1 MARDPGRKEPSPDD
15 DAHPFGA
22 RDDAATLLTPEEKH
36 GLIPSWVTFRHE
48 LNEVE
53 QANIAAGAAWAFRAL
68 RRRELLD
75 ERTLTSLHK
84 RMLGEVWT
92 WAGRYRS
99 SERNIGIAAWQI
111 PVEVRTLLDDA
122 RAWVEHRSFERD
134 ELAVRFHHRL
144 VAIHPFPNGNG
155 RHARLM
161 ADLLVVKLGGERF
174 SWGSL
179 GATASL
185 ADGGGAMRGAYVD
198 ALRRADRHDLGALV
212 AFARS

>member
-1 MARDPGRKEPSPDD
+1 MTGPGKNHPDV
-15 DAHPFGA
+15 AHPFEAVDG
-22 RDDAATLLTPEEKH
+22 AATPLTPEEKT

-53 QANIAAGAAWAFRAL
+53 QTNIAGGTLWASRQQ
-68 RRRELLD
+68 RRELLD
-75 ERTLTSLHK
+75 EDFLRELHK

-92 WAGRYRS
+92 WAGNYRTT
-99 SERNIGIAAWQI
+99 ERNIGIPAWEI
-111 PVEVRTLLDDA
+111 ATALRSLFDDA
-122 RAWVEHRSFERD
+122 RLWIKDKVFEAD

-161 ADLLVVKLGGERF
+161 ADLLVMHLGRPRF
-174 SWGSL
+174 TWGC
-179 GATASL
+179 ASL
-185 ADGGGAMRGAYVD
+185 LEAGKIRARYVAALRQADGHD
-198 ALRRADRHDLGALV
+198 ITALL

>member
-1 MARDPGRKEPSPDD
+1 MERRMTGLGS
-15 DAHPFGA
+15 DAPHPFEA
-22 RDDAATLLTPEEKH
+22 EDDAATPLAHEEKT

-53 QANIAAGAAWAFRAL
+53 QANIAKAALWASRQ

-75 ERTLTSLHK
+75 EALLRNIHK
-84 RMLGEVWT
+84 RMLGEVWS
-92 WAGRYRS
+92 WAGSYRTT
-99 SERNIGIAAWQI
+99 ERNIGVPAWKI
-111 PVEVRTLLDDA
+111 PMELRILLDDTRLWIA
-122 RAWVEHRSFERD
+122 RSVYEPD

-161 ADLLVVKLGGERF
+161 ADLLVIRLGGERF
-174 SWGSL
+174 TWGSTGL
-179 GATASL
+179 LNARDIRA
-185 ADGGGAMRGAYVD
+185 RYVS
-198 ALRRADRHDLGALV
+198 ALRQADNHDIAALL